1 MVATLLICSSALGVT
16 ALVLFYLFLAYPAE
30 QTNWDNL
37 AFHVQLVVG
46 LSAVGIVAGIIL
58 AIGKRTRGQKLK
70 RITLLSIA
78 IVALASFQ
86 IFVNKNTTRA
96 VLPPGANVASQYEFS
111 SDWVSENIRHWEQ
124 ALAPMKDKPG
134 VKALEIGSF
143 EGRSALWFLT
153 NVLSHPTSSIACV
166 DIFDNPVV
174 EERFDKNIA
183 ISGLSTKVTK
193 VKARSDDAL
202 KQFTSGSY
210 DFIYVDGSH
219 VAKDVLVDAVFAWEL
234 LKPGGVVIFDDY
246 EWAGFGPRVGRHKTP
261 KLAINAFLNVY
272 SPYAEVLHKGSQLI
286 LRKKENARV
295 DLDDDGTIGRIV
307 RKLQLFVD

>member
-1 MVATLLICSSALGVT
+1 MSAI
-16 ALVLFYLFLAYPAE
+16 
-30 QTNWDNL
+30 
-37 AFHVQLVVG
+37 
-46 LSAVGIVAGIIL
+46 GIVSGIIV

-78 IVALASFQ
+78 IVALASFH
-86 IFVNKNTTRA
+86 ILVNTNRKEV
-96 VLPPGANVASQYEFS
+96 VLPLAVKVPAEYEFS
-111 SDWVSENIRHWEQ
+111 ADWVSENVRHWEQ
-124 ALAPMKDKPG
+124 WLAPMKDKPG

-143 EGRSALWFLT
+143 EGRSALWFLV
-153 NVLSHPTSSIACV
+153 NVLSYPTSSITCV

-174 EERFDKNIA
+174 EGRFDKNIA
-183 ISGLSTKVTK
+183 ISGLSNKVIK

-210 DFIYVDGSH
+210 DFIYIDGSH
-219 VAKDVLVDAVFAWEL
+219 VAKDVLVDAVLAWEL
-234 LKPGGVVIFDDY
+234 LKPGGAIIFDDY

-261 KLAINAFLNVY
+261 KLAINAFLDVY

-295 DLDDDGTIGRIV
+295 DLDDDGTVGRIV
-307 RKLQLFVD
+307 KKLQLLFD